1 LTVTAFDL
9 SKIDAPLIG
18 AGLGLR
24 RDFMPQLKQALDSGS
39 IVNQPDFYEIAPEN
53 WLGMGGRHARDLRE
67 YTERYPFVCH
77 GLSLSIGGISPLN
90 IKFLKQVR
98 TFLDTHHISIYSEH
112 LSYTNDGSYL
122 YDLMPIPMTLD
133 AAKYVAD
140 RVIQAQDILG
150 RRLVLENVSTYAM
163 PAAEMSEAEFICE
176 VIQRADCDLLLD
188 VNNVYVNSINHHA
201 DARALIQAMPAERV
215 RYLHIAGHH
224 TEDVSLLIDTHGN
237 DVNNAVWELLQ
248 FTYATIGTRPTLLE
262 RDFNIPS
269 IDLLLKEVD
278 QIRHTQVQQS
288 PINRAMFSAHELMTL
303 SV

>member
-1 LTVTAFDL
+1 MTAFHP
-9 SKIDAPLIG
+9 SRIDSRITG

-24 RDFMPQLKQALDSGS
+24 RDFMAELLQQLNSGKGFK
-39 IVNQPDFYEIAPEN
+39 QPDFFEIAPEN
-53 WLGMGGRHARDLRE
+53 WIGMGGRYARDLRE

-77 GLSLSIGGISPLN
+77 GLSLSIGGVSPLN
-90 IKFLKQVR
+90 IEFLKQVR
-98 TFLDTHHISIYSEH
+98 SFLDTHQISIYSEH
-112 LSYTNDGSYL
+112 LSYTHDGSYL

-188 VNNVYVNSINHHA
+188 VNNVYVNSINHRS

-215 RYLHIAGHH
+215 RYLHIAGHDH
-224 TEDVSLLIDTHGN
+224 EDPTLLIDTHGD
-237 DVNNAVWELLQ
+237 DVTKAVWELLQ
-248 FTYATIGTRPTLLE
+248 FTYETIGVRPTLLE
-262 RDFNIPS
+262 RDFNIPTLDVLLNEVDHIRNIQTPFLATDRS
-269 IDLLLKEVD
+269 PRIDL
-278 QIRHTQVQQS
+278 
-288 PINRAMFSAHELMTL
+288 SA
-303 SV
+303 

>member
-1 LTVTAFDL
+1 MTAFHP
-9 SKIDAPLIG
+9 SRIDSRITG

-24 RDFMPQLKQALDSGS
+24 RDFMAELLQQLNSGKGFK
-39 IVNQPDFYEIAPEN
+39 QPDFFEIAPEN
-53 WLGMGGRHARDLRE
+53 WIGMGGRYARDLRE

-77 GLSLSIGGISPLN
+77 GLSLSIGGVSPLN
-90 IKFLKQVR
+90 IEFLKQVR
-98 TFLDTHHISIYSEH
+98 NFLDTHQISIYSEH
-112 LSYTNDGSYL
+112 LSYTHDGSYL

-188 VNNVYVNSINHHA
+188 VNNVYVNSINHRS

-215 RYLHIAGHH
+215 RYLHIAGHDH
-224 TEDVSLLIDTHGN
+224 EDPTLLIDTHGD
-237 DVNNAVWELLQ
+237 DVTKAVWELLQ
-248 FTYATIGTRPTLLE
+248 FTYETIGVRPTLLE
-262 RDFNIPS
+262 RDFNIPTLDVLLNEVDHIRNIQTPFLATDRS
-269 IDLLLKEVD
+269 PRIDL
-278 QIRHTQVQQS
+278 
-288 PINRAMFSAHELMTL
+288 SA
-303 SV
+303 

>member
-1 LTVTAFDL
+1 MTAFH
-9 SKIDAPLIG
+9 SSTIDDRIIG

-24 RDFMPQLKQALDSGS
+24 RDFMPQLKQELNSGR
-39 IVNQPDFYEIAPEN
+39 VLNQPDFYEIAPEN

-90 IKFLKQVR
+90 IDFLKQIR
-98 TFLDTHHISIYSEH
+98 TFLDTHQISIYSEH

-133 AAKYVAD
+133 AAKYVSD
-140 RVIQAQDILG
+140 RVIQAQEILG

-188 VNNVYVNSINHHA
+188 VNNVYVNSINHRS
-201 DARALIQAMPAERV
+201 DARALIQAMPKDRI

-224 TEDVSLLIDTHGN
+224 YEDASLLIDTHGN
-237 DVNNAVWELLQ
+237 DVTSAVWELLQ

-262 RDFNIPS
+262 RDFNIPA

-278 QIRHTQVQQS
+278 QIRDIQAHHATA
-288 PINRAMFSAHELMTL
+288 NAALFSAQRLMT
-303 SV
+303 SSI

>member
-1 LTVTAFDL
+1 MLTVTAFHPA
-9 SKIDAPLIG
+9 KIDDRIIG

-24 RDFMPQLKQALDSGS
+24 RDFMPQLKQELDSGHV
-39 IVNQPDFYEIAPEN
+39 INQPDFYEIAPEN

-77 GLSLSIGGISPLN
+77 GLSLSIGGVTPLN
-90 IKFLKQVR
+90 IEFLKQIR
-98 TFLDTHHISIYSEH
+98 TFLDKHQISIYSEH
-112 LSYTNDGSYL
+112 LSYTHDGSYL

-188 VNNVYVNSINHHA
+188 VNNVSTIILMHA
-201 DARALIQAMPAERV
+201 
-215 RYLHIAGHH
+215 H
-224 TEDVSLLIDTHGN
+224 
-237 DVNNAVWELLQ
+237 
-248 FTYATIGTRPTLLE
+248 
-262 RDFNIPS
+262 
-269 IDLLLKEVD
+269 
-278 QIRHTQVQQS
+278 
-288 PINRAMFSAHELMTL
+288 
-303 SV
+303 

>member
-1 LTVTAFDL
+1 VTAFHP
-9 SKIDAPLIG
+9 SRIDSRITG

-24 RDFMPQLKQALDSGS
+24 RDFMAELLQQLNSGKGFK
-39 IVNQPDFYEIAPEN
+39 QPDFFEIAPEN
-53 WLGMGGRHARDLRE
+53 WIGMGGRYARDLRE

-77 GLSLSIGGISPLN
+77 GLSLSIGGVSPLN
-90 IKFLKQVR
+90 IEFLKQVR
-98 TFLDTHHISIYSEH
+98 NFLDTHQISIYSEH
-112 LSYTNDGSYL
+112 LSYTHDGSYL

-188 VNNVYVNSINHHA
+188 VNNVYVNSINHRS

-215 RYLHIAGHH
+215 RYLHIAGHDH
-224 TEDVSLLIDTHGN
+224 EDPTLLIDTHGD
-237 DVNNAVWELLQ
+237 DVTKAVWELLQ
-248 FTYATIGTRPTLLE
+248 FTYETIGVRPTLLE
-262 RDFNIPS
+262 RDFNIPTLDVLLNEVDHIRNIQTPFLATDRS
-269 IDLLLKEVD
+269 PRIDL
-278 QIRHTQVQQS
+278 
-288 PINRAMFSAHELMTL
+288 SA
-303 SV
+303 